1 MLSPFFV
8 YLGIKFSFRDM
19 HRIVFTGAQGTGK
32 TTVLKEFEKKGMN
45 IITEVVRRLAKT
57 GVKINKDGDEDGQ
70 TKIFEV
76 YEYEL
81 GYHPINGYISDR
93 CLVDVIAYSMYLA
106 EQGKIS
112 DEFVQNQMNKLIKFK
127 NENPDIAYCYFPIEF
142 NVVADGVRDTDEE
155 FRAAIAHN
163 IIAVMQEAGIQP
175 IIIKGTVEERVAK
188 VNRVMNWIHEGISLL
203 TELEFD
209 ENGKLIIPTDIEPN
223 TDTNECCNA
232 EVQS

>member
-1 MLSPFFV
+1 
-8 YLGIKFSFRDM
+8 M

-32 TTVLKEFEKKGMN
+32 TTVLKEFEKKGMKV
-45 IITEVVRRLAKT
+45 ITEVVRRLAKT

-81 GYHPINGYISDR
+81 GYPSNPIDGYISDR

-106 EQGKIS
+106 EQGKVS
-112 DEFVQNQMNKLIKFK
+112 DEFVKDQMNKLIKFK

-142 NVVADGVRDTDEE
+142 DVVADGIRDTDEE

-175 IIIKGTVEERVAK
+175 IIVKGTVEERVAK
-188 VNRVMNWIHEGISLL
+188 VQRVINWIHEGISLL
-203 TELEFD
+203 TGLEFD
-209 ENGKLIIPTDIEPN
+209 ENGKPIISVDTD
-223 TDTNECCNA
+223 
-232 EVQS
+232 EVES

>member
-1 MLSPFFV
+1 
-8 YLGIKFSFRDM
+8 M

-32 TTVLKEFEKKGMN
+32 TTVLKEFEKKGMKV
-45 IITEVVRRLAKT
+45 ITEVVRRLAKT

-81 GYHPINGYISDR
+81 GYPSNPIDGYISDR

-106 EQGKIS
+106 EQGQVS
-112 DEFVQNQMNKLIKFK
+112 DEFVKEQMNKLIKFK

-142 NVVADGVRDTDEE
+142 DVVADGIRDTDEE

-175 IIIKGTVEERVAK
+175 IIVKGTVEERVAK
-188 VNRVMNWIHEGISLL
+188 VNRVINWIHEGISLL
-203 TELEFD
+203 TGLEFD
-209 ENGKLIIPTDIEPN
+209 ENGKLIIQEPDFIPAD
-223 TDTNECCNA
+223 TEVDTNE
-232 EVQS
+232 VKS

>member
-1 MLSPFFV
+1 
-8 YLGIKFSFRDM
+8 M

-32 TTVLKEFEKKGMN
+32 TTVLKEFEKKGMKV
-45 IITEVVRRLAKT
+45 ITEVVRRLAKT

-81 GYHPINGYISDR
+81 GYPSNPIDGYISDR

-106 EQGKIS
+106 EQGKVS
-112 DEFVQNQMNKLIKFK
+112 DEFVKDQMNRLIKFK

-142 NVVADGVRDTDEE
+142 DVVADGVRDTDEE

-175 IIIKGTVEERVAK
+175 IIIKGTVEERVTK
-188 VNRVMNWIHEGISLL
+188 VNRLINWIREGISLL

-209 ENGKLIIPTDIEPN
+209 ENGKPIIQGPDFIPA
-223 TDTNECCNA
+223 DTNEV
-232 EVQS
+232 ES